1 RTLRPTRAVK
11 IYLSACYRRQL
22 EMQKVA
28 AELKTFG
35 HEITSR
41 WITEEPFP
49 GEEHLQPIL
58 SRASRAQRNL
68 VDLAQS
74 DCLIAFT
81 ERPPSGPGGGGRHV
95 ELGIALAKGLRTMV
109 VGWQENLF
117 HTLVE
122 FYPSWEEAKPRF
134 SPPPPN
140 PSLFASEMPRT
151 RSLVAKTETS

>member
-1 RTLRPTRAVK
+1 MK

-22 EMQKVA
+22 EMQRIA
-28 AELKTFG
+28 RELETFG

-41 WITEEPFP
+41 WVLEEPFVE
-49 GEEHLQPIL
+49 EEHFQPL
-58 SRASRAQRNL
+58 PNRARRAQRNL
-68 VDLAQS
+68 LDLAQS

-81 ERPPSGPGGGGRHV
+81 ERPPSGQGRGGRHV
-95 ELGIALAKGLRTMV
+95 ELGIALANGLKTIV

-134 SPPPPN
+134 APSPPN
-140 PSLFASEMPRT
+140 LSLFAADRPGECH
-151 RSLVAKTETS
+151 L